1 MNEITPENSVVESF
15 QFAGD
20 ATLPVDYGAKDVEEK
35 HLDAGKRMR
44 AVCGRHPE
52 REEEV
57 VNDREHCVSGVV
69 MIKHKR
75 NVIVRNAPREMA
87 IAPTYSSI

>member
-1 MNEITPENSVVESF
+1 MNEITPENPVVESF

-20 ATLPVDYGAKDVEEK
+20 ATLPVDYGAKDVEEE

-44 AVCGRHPE
+44 AVCGRHPKQV
-52 REEEV
+52 EEV
-57 VNDREHCVSGVV
+57 VKNREYCVSGVG

-75 NVIVRNAPREMA
+75 NVIVRNAPREIA
-87 IAPTYSSI
+87 IAPNYSSI